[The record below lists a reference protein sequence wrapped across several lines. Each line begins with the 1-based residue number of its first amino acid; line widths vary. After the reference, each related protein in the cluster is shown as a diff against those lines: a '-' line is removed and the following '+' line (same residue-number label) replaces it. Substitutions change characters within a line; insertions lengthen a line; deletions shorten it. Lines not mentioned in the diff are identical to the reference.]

1 MQYFYC
7 IILFL
12 LLFIKLKLSKI
23 KRLYA
28 LSGYYIQSFYI
39 KSNVK
44 ILFNYLKYYYSLDS
58 ISAFNSL
65 ANSLAFSASSF
76 ISLSNSLLI
85 AFPNLAASFSSSL

>member
-44 ILFNYLKYYYSLDS
+44 ILFNYLKCYSLDS

>member
-44 ILFNYLKYYYSLDS
+44 ILFNYLKYYSLDS